1 MGNPAPLNEPAR
13 ADWRHDAACRGL
25 DDDLFFP
32 EGTTAAAE
40 RQAATARA
48 ICAGC
53 TVRVQCLREGVREP
67 YGIRAGLTE
76 DERDP
81 LARAYAR
88 YLAEVARVD
97 AWLRRVAAGDDGLRE
112 ALAALADE
120 GQAVAAVALTIA
132 AGGTD
137 DVHTAA
143 VTALGVEGAMSAAL
157 DRLCLPRPARMRQA
171 GAALL
176 SAAMDVTTTSTGR
189 SIAAVA

>member
-1 MGNPAPLNEPAR
+1 MT
-13 ADWRHDAACRGL
+13 D
-25 DDDLFFP
+25 
-32 EGTTAAAE
+32 
-40 RQAATARA
+40 
-48 ICAGC
+48 
-53 TVRVQCLREGVREP
+53 
-67 YGIRAGLTE
+67 E
-76 DERDP
+76 D
-81 LARAYAR
+81 AYAAYR
-88 YLAEVARVD
+88 DAYGVYLIEVARLD

-112 ALAALADE
+112 ALAAAADE

-143 VTALGVEGAMSAAL
+143 VTALGAEGAMSAAL

-176 SAAMDVTTTSTGR
+176 SAAMDVTIAATSAAAPASDGAPVPTVP